1 MDAALVEADARK
13 ARHDRGTSIKGG
25 VARFKARD
33 GRTVEMGVDPDWY
46 ELDGGFDLP
55 ALFYHWW
62 NMVGEDE
69 AAVDEQIDTAT
80 VVPDLE
86 AEVEATRDEYE
97 ELHRLHLAT
106 KDLPLGRLMSQLLA
120 EPEPEHPWLV
130 YGLIRRGGVT
140 LIGGREKTA
149 GKSTLTAYL
158 AGKLERGEDTVFG
171 DACETPVKTV
181 WVTEEPDYSLK
192 DKGRRFDLADVYVI
206 SQREWNRVE
215 GSTPDEKWRKRLAY
229 CEQVAAQAGY
239 EHIVIDPLTRLAEV
253 KDEAGTELGER
264 VEAASEMA
272 QRAGLGVTLIHHHNK
287 GGQGREGVN
296 KMRGSTTLTAAVD
309 TIVMIDT
316 AGTGRARRLT
326 ALGRI
331 EESTWSKT
339 ITLNADG
346 NGYAA
351 DTDEDSADEWQ
362 GDALMLGTMGQ
373 ADAAEFGTRVG
384 SKSTGRRRLKKL
396 WELGLCNLRK
406 EGKKDVYVRNKVI
419 PDTDLQDKVTK
430 LRAKGKDKSIPLGE
444 AESFLL
450 KADELAEAG

>member
-1 MDAALVEADARK
+1 MDAALIEADARK

-33 GRTVEMGVDPDWY
+33 GRTVEMGVDSEWY
-46 ELDGGFDLP
+46 ELDGFNLTS
-55 ALFYHWW
+55 LFYHWW
-62 NMVGEDE
+62 SVVGEDE
-69 AAVDEQIDTAT
+69 AAVEALIDTAT
-80 VVPDLE
+80 VILDLE
-86 AEVEATRDEYE
+86 AEVEATREEYE
-97 ELHRLHLAT
+97 ELYRLRLAT

-120 EPEPEHPWLV
+120 EDEPEHPWLV
-130 YGLIRRGGVT
+130 RGLVRRGGVT

-158 AGKLERGEDTVFG
+158 AGKLERCEDTVFG
-171 DACETPVKTV
+171 EACETPVKTV

-206 SQREWNRVE
+206 SQREWNRVPG
-215 GSTPDEKWRKRLAY
+215 GSPEERWRNRLAY
-229 CEQVAAQAGY
+229 CEQVAVQAGY
-239 EHIVIDPLTRLAEV
+239 EHVVIDPLTRLAEV
-253 KDEAGTELGER
+253 RDEAGTELGER

-272 QRAGLGVTLIHHHNK
+272 QRAELGITLIHHHNK

-309 TIVMIDT
+309 TILLIDA
-316 AGTGRARRLT
+316 AGTGRSRKLT

-331 EESTWSKT
+331 EESTWTRT

-346 NGYAA
+346 NDYTA

-362 GDALMLGTMGQ
+362 GDLLILGTMGQ
-373 ADAAEFGTRVG
+373 ADAEEFGKRVG

-406 EGKKDVYVRNKVI
+406 EGKRDIYARNKVE
-419 PDTDLQDKVTK
+419 PGSDLQDKVTK
-430 LRAKGKDKSIPLGE
+430 LRAKGTDKGIPLGE
-444 AESFLL
+444 AESFLR
-450 KADELAEAG
+450 KSDELADAG

>member
-1 MDAALVEADARK
+1 MGTALVEAADARK

-33 GRTVEMGVDPDWY
+33 GRTVEMGVDPEWY
-46 ELDGGFDLP
+46 EIDGFNLP
-55 ALFYHWW
+55 TLFYHWW
-62 NMVGEDE
+62 SSVEEDE
-69 AAVDEQIDTAT
+69 ASVNEAIDTAT
-80 VVPDLE
+80 VIPDLE
-86 AEVEATRDEYE
+86 AEVEATREEYE
-97 ELHRLHLAT
+97 ELHHLHLAT

-120 EPEPEHPWLV
+120 EAEPEHPWLV

-140 LIGGREKTA
+140 LVGGREKTA
-149 GKSTLTAYL
+149 GKSTMTAYL

-171 DACETPVKTV
+171 EACESSVKTL

-192 DKGRRFDLADVYVI
+192 DKGRRFNLADVYVI
-206 SQREWNRVE
+206 SQREWNQVQ
-215 GSTPDEKWRKRLAY
+215 GSSPEDRWRARLAY
-229 CEQVAAQAGY
+229 CEQVAVQAGY

-272 QRAGLGVTLIHHHNK
+272 QRAGLGITLIHHHNK

-309 TIVMIDT
+309 TIVMIES
-316 AGTGRARRLT
+316 AGTGRARKLT

-331 EESTWSKT
+331 EESTWTKT

-346 NGYAA
+346 DDYAA
-351 DTDEDSADEWQ
+351 DTDEDTTDEWR
-362 GDALMLGTMGQ
+362 GDVLMLGTMGQ

-396 WELGLCNLRK
+396 WDLGLCNIRK
-406 EGKKDVYVRNKVI
+406 EGKRDIYARNKVE
-419 PDTDLQDKVTK
+419 PGSDLQDKVTK
-430 LRAKGKDKSIPLGE
+430 LRAKGTDKGIPLGE
-444 AESFLL
+444 AESFLQ
-450 KADELAEAG
+450 KADELADAG